1 MVKANAKTQAPDC
14 RSACFGFVLVATL
27 VACAHTTNA
36 QLVGPTWQL
45 VRFQGGDD
53 KVLTP
58 DDRSKYTL
66 TFAADGRVSGR
77 IDCNRATG
85 AWKSSEKGRLE
96 FGPMAV
102 TRAMCPPGSLH
113 DQIVKQL
120 PFVRSYVIRD
130 GKLFLSLMADGGI
143 YEFEPAGAR

>member
-1 MVKANAKTQAPDC
+1 VL
-14 RSACFGFVLVATL
+14 LVA
-27 VACAHTTNA
+27 AIAGCAHTPQP

-58 DDRSKYTL
+58 DDRAKYTL
-66 TFAADGRVSGR
+66 TFGADGRVSAR
-77 IDCNRATG
+77 IDCNRGTG
-85 AWKSSEKGRLE
+85 GWKSPEKGRLE

-113 DQIVKQL
+113 DHLVKQW
-120 PFVRSYVIRD
+120 PYVRSYMLKGGR
-130 GKLFLSLMADGGI
+130 LYLALMADGGV
-143 YEFEPAGAR
+143 YEFEPLR